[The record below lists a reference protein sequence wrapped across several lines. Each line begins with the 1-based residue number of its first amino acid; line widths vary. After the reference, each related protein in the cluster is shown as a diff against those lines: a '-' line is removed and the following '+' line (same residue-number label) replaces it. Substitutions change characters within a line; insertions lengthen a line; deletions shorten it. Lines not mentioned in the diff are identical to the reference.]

1 MGIFQQLN
9 KKGITIALITH
20 EPEISQFTSRNVL
33 FRDGKIFKEV
43 KVATVRNA
51 VEELAALPP
60 EDDDLN
66 A

>member
-20 EPEISQFTSRNVL
+20 EPEISQFTSRSVL
-33 FRDGKIFKEV
+33 FRDGRIFKEV
-43 KVATVRNA
+43 KISNIRNA
-51 VEELAALPP
+51 LDELAALPQE
-60 EDDDLN
+60 EDELN